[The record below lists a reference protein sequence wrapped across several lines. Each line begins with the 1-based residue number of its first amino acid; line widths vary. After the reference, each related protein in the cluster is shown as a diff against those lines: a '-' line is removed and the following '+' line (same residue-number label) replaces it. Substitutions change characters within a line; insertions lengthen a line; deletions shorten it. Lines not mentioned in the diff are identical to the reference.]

1 MSKTI
6 KMAKQELLPGVSVVK
21 LEKFCDRRGLF
32 LKTYSEDILA
42 KLAINYEQVE
52 SFISLSK
59 KDVIRG
65 MHYQTPLDKNKYR
78 KIVTCIKGEAIDVIV
93 DIDKKSE
100 NFNKPISIKL
110 SETDPVIISMP
121 VTYAHGF
128 IALREDTIMQYSTD
142 LVYRK
147 EEDKGVQWNSIDFEW
162 PTQEPILSIRDRNHP
177 KLNT

>member
-78 KIVTCIKGEAIDVIV
+78 KIVTASREKQ
-93 DIDKKSE
+93 
-100 NFNKPISIKL
+100 
-110 SETDPVIISMP
+110 SM
-121 VTYAHGF
+121 
-128 IALREDTIMQYSTD
+128 
-142 LVYRK
+142 
-147 EEDKGVQWNSIDFEW
+147 
-162 PTQEPILSIRDRNHP
+162 
-177 KLNT
+177 